1 MLFDI
6 AVVSGVC
13 GYTRAT
19 ISLSAV
25 PCVFLFSMSYTIAR
39 VVHEDET
46 VITDL

>member
-6 AVVSGVC
+6 DVVSGVC
-13 GYTRAT
+13 GFTSAM

-25 PCVFLFSMSYTIAR
+25 PCAFLFTMSYTIAR
-39 VVHEDET
+39 VVHEDEP